1 MGIYLGTTKLDVMP
15 DIGKSP
21 LSGEEISCVLSGIH
35 AKNNLIYPD
44 TQTWTL
50 TSDGIIP
57 TNYKDNDSNQLHGYA
72 VNLQVTAIPK
82 DLSSI
87 FEELN
92 YLHYINLTSLNTSKV
107 ESMKNMFASC
117 GVATLDVSH
126 FDTSRVT
133 DMSYMFYYC
142 TLLTTLDVSH
152 FDTSRVTNMS
162 SMFEYCKQLTTLDVS
177 HFNTSRVTDMS
188 SMFDYCE
195 QLTTLDVSHFNTSQ
209 VTNMSRMFALC
220 TLLTTLDVSH
230 FNTSQVTNMSRMFY
244 YCRNLKLLDL
254 SSFDTSAVT
263 NMEMMFDNCD
273 NLKTVYCRTQADA
286 DKLKTASAAPATIN
300 FVVK

>member
-133 DMSYMFYYC
+133 
-142 TLLTTLDVSH
+142 
-152 FDTSRVTNMS
+152 NMS

-195 QLTTLDVSHFNTSQ
+195 Q
-209 VTNMSRMFALC
+209 
-220 TLLTTLDVSH
+220 LTTLDVSH